1 MWIMRGH
8 FEELHRAEGLKKF
21 CRVLR
26 VYYIAWYCLLTL
38 LFVLLLVVIICA
50 GRHAS

>member
-1 MWIMRGH
+1 
-8 FEELHRAEGLKKF
+8 
-21 CRVLR
+21 VLR